1 MGVYKRSSD
10 PYIYAVCH
18 PRENK
23 KLLKSYRATL
33 IQLLS
38 TSLSTRAVLGSV
50 STRPCHLENKQKSK
64 FSPELR
70 SKAEAQNETPPSSS
84 QLSAS
89 SAPHLYGG
97 QFVCSWRLNQPQR
110 QPRLPSRPVILLQ
123 RRPDVL
129 PLAQGGGSGV
139 LPIQRRHLL

>member
-1 MGVYKRSSD
+1 MGMSLSTSG
-10 PYIYAVCH
+10 AVTHISTLCVIQEKT
-18 PRENK
+18 RTFWISLN
-23 KLLKSYRATL
+23 SYWATL

-38 TSLSTRAVLGSV
+38 TSLSIRAVLGSV
-50 STRPCHLENKQKSK
+50 STRPCHLENKQNSK

-97 QFVCSWRLNQPQR
+97 QFCLLLASQPTT
-110 QPRLPSRPVILLQ
+110 
-123 RRPDVL
+123 
-129 PLAQGGGSGV
+129 
-139 LPIQRRHLL
+139 